1 MVRKLTTPALLFFAF
16 LLLFFSESHAF
27 KSYSSPNIKLPPDS
41 VITEDVYLTGDKIKM
56 DATVDGDLVGFCRS
70 LVFEGKLT
78 GAMNVFSYQTVVFGE
93 IENSLRCFCYEVDV
107 NSLVGR
113 DLIAFGYRV
122 NLGPEGTVKND
133 ALIFCN
139 QAILDGNI
147 EGDLTVG
154 CKKVTIGG
162 TIDGDVDL
170 EADRIYLLP
179 TALIKGN
186 LTYKSPQ
193 PAKIESGATILGVTD
208 WKEVEEKDKKEGK
221 NLFAILPGLPTN
233 LIVFQIAMGGLS
245 LLTGLV
251 YSGIFSA
258 VGIGIFI
265 PILLIIAIM
274 IAALVAV
281 TLSRQFTEAVRNK
294 AYCQSLKSLS
304 LGLLVL
310 IIAPIILLILMV
322 TFLGLPLG
330 ILALLFFVLSAL
342 LGWIFSAYL
351 FGERILRFISAGKT
365 PSRAV
370 STLLGVLLL
379 LLLGLIPY
387 FVGFLI
393 TLVALIWGLGA
404 VLLAGHSLLR
414 PAEKIP
420 EPATA
425 PA

>member
-1 MVRKLTTPALLFFAF
+1 MFRKLTTPALLFFACLF
-16 LLLFFSESHAF
+16 LLFSESHAF

-56 DATVDGDLVGFCRS
+56 DATVDGDLVAFCRS
-70 LVFEGKLT
+70 LVYEGKLK
-78 GAMNVFSYQTVVFGE
+78 GSMNVFSYQTVIFGE
-93 IENSLRCFCYEVDV
+93 LEKSLRCFCYEADV
-107 NSLVGR
+107 NAPVGR

-133 ALIFCN
+133 ALLFCN
-139 QAILDGNI
+139 LATVDGDV
-147 EGDLTVG
+147 EGDLSAK
-154 CKKVTIGG
+154 CAKVTIGG
-162 TIDGDVDL
+162 TITGDVDI
-170 EADRIYLLP
+170 EAERIYILP
-179 TALIKGN
+179 TASIKGN
-186 LTYKSPQ
+186 LTYKSPE

-208 WKEVEEKDKKEGK
+208 WQEVEEAKERKGK
-221 NLFAILPGLPTN
+221 GLFAILPGLLTN

-245 LLTGLV
+245 LLTGLI

-281 TLSRQFTEAVRNK
+281 TFSRQFTEAVRNK
-294 AYCQSLKSLS
+294 AHCQSLKSLS

-310 IIAPIILLILMV
+310 IIAPIIIILLMV

-330 ILALLFFVLSAL
+330 VLVLLLFVLSAL
-342 LGWIFSAYL
+342 LGWMFSAYL
-351 FGERILRFISAGKT
+351 FGERLLRFISAGKT

-404 VLLAGHSLLR
+404 VLLASHSLLR
-414 PAEKIP
+414 PPEKAA
-420 EPATA
+420 EPAVT